1 MLGFLPNEL
10 GVGRGVR
17 PEDGGWTRGKGAGAG
32 KAPLVFMPHPR
43 CSWRLPPR
51 RPSPTAHAHS
61 LTRRPPPS
69 SGQRW
74 ATLTL
79 RPPSPPAGRTE
90 EVAVP
95 QQPYQNHSSCYLPS
109 FLPGLVL
116 HVWHLAVSLPLW
128 GGRAPTR
135 RRSLSYLG
143 WDATT
148 RRSRSPIA
156 VFALI
161 ASSPSHPPRLRF
173 SLPRQNMRP
182 AREDGDDDGMPGPA
196 GHAGRPVND
205 IPRDRSLPHFMRCPC
220 VDGYEQGNRVDI
232 MLSGPV

>member
-1 MLGFLPNEL
+1 MDEGE
-10 GVGRGVR
+10 GVR
-17 PEDGGWTRGKGAGAG
+17 SREGSFGIHAASSLFL
-32 KAPLVFMPHPR
+32 APARAPR
-43 CSWRLPPR
+43 S

-61 LTRRPPPS
+61 PRAGASPPLPPS
-69 SGQRW
+69 LLGSTVGHIN
-74 ATLTL
+74 
-79 RPPSPPAGRTE
+79 PSPSLPSCRTE

-109 FLPGLVL
+109 FLPWLVL
-116 HVWHLAVSLPLW
+116 HVWHLAVSRPLS
-128 GGRAPTR
+128 GGLRLDGDPFLT
-135 RRSLSYLG
+135 

-148 RRSRSPIA
+148 RRSRSRIA
-156 VFALI
+156 VFPLI

-196 GHAGRPVND
+196 GHARRPVND

-220 VDGYEQGNRVDI
+220 VDGQEHRTRVDI
-232 MLSGPV
+232 MFCLVRCNR